1 MYSLQTTSFW
11 ALLVQHCIIDD
22 DVSRRHEREARY
34 TQDNIVKF
42 VRDKIVVPFVSN
54 VSFLVHDHDRM

>member
-34 TQDNIVKF
+34 TYSEICE
-42 VRDKIVVPFVSN
+42 R
-54 VSFLVHDHDRM
+54 

>member
-22 DVSRRHEREARY
+22 DVSRRHEREAHY
-34 TQDNIVKF
+34 TYSEICE
-42 VRDKIVVPFVSN
+42 R
-54 VSFLVHDHDRM
+54 

>member
-22 DVSRRHEREARY
+22 DVSWKHERKARY
-34 TQDNIVKF
+34 TGGQYPEICE
-42 VRDKIVVPFVSN
+42 R
-54 VSFLVHDHDRM
+54 